1 MIFAPVIRRAAY
13 AQAPRSADLALQR
26 FVMGALAQPA
36 SSAAAPAAGCTVTQD
51 EKATTLQ
58 LDVPGLAREQ
68 LSISI
73 EGQVVQV
80 HLLAEGA
87 SAAADQ
93 AADDSVDRSAW
104 IAALTDSAFHAQ
116 PLEPGQRVHGP
127 LAVGGRRSQRADR
140 PEVLRRPARDH
151 RVDLV

>member
-26 FVMGALAQPA
+26 FLMGALAQPA
-36 SSAAAPAAGCTVTQD
+36 AAPAAGCIVTQD

-73 EGQVVQV
+73 EGQVVHVQSV
-80 HLLAEGA
+80 EGA
-87 SAAADQ
+87 PRKVQRAWELPTEIDASASTAKLENG
-93 AADDSVDRSAW
+93 V
-104 IAALTDSAFHAQ
+104 LTLTLVR
-116 PLEPGQRVHGP
+116 LEPVSKATTLTIH
-127 LAVGGRRSQRADR
+127 
-140 PEVLRRPARDH
+140 
-151 RVDLV
+151 

>member
-26 FVMGALAQPA
+26 FLMGALAQPA
-36 SSAAAPAAGCTVTQD
+36 SAAAAPAGGCTVTQD

-80 HLLAEGA
+80 QSVEGA
-87 SAAADQ
+87 PRKVQRAWELPTEIDASASTALAAGTMALGSPSAA
-93 AADDSVDRSAW
+93 RM
-104 IAALTDSAFHAQ
+104 AQ
-116 PLEPGQRVHGP
+116 PPASCQTAPCSSSPSEPTSAP
-127 LAVGGRRSQRADR
+127 L
-140 PEVLRRPARDH
+140 P
-151 RVDLV
+151 